1 MKNLK
6 ITLFSI
12 LVGFGTMFS
21 QSESIEESITEQAA
35 AQNAA
40 QKLFDEGTSNKLTI
54 GGYGE
59 IHSNHPENG
68 NGKVDVHRLVTLF
81 GYKFNDK
88 VQFISEIEFEHVKE
102 VYVEQAFMSYSITD
116 NLNLRAG
123 LMLIPMGI
131 VNEYHEPT
139 TFNGVERPGMDKS
152 IVPST
157 WREIGFGI
165 NGRLDNASIKYQA
178 YIFNGFS
185 SNGLGGSNGLRSG
198 RQKGAEAMFNESNLS
213 TRIDYYGIGNLKVGF
228 SGYFGNTNVDV
239 DSDAPKVGIS
249 MVGFDA
255 RYTNNRFGARGQ
267 YITASIS
274 DTEDYNTYYESN
286 LGSKLAGYY
295 VEASYNLLET
305 SKTEKLDLFA
315 RYSNYDTHASV
326 AGSLVANDAYDR
338 NVLTTGLT
346 WHVADGAAFKMDY
359 QILGNESSDD
369 TSSVLNFGV
378 GVWF

>member
-1 MKNLK
+1 MKYLK

-213 TRIDYYGIGNLKVGF
+213 TRIDYYGIGNLKLGF

>member
-1 MKNLK
+1 MTNLK
-6 ITLFSI
+6 IILFAI

-21 QSESIEESITEQAA
+21 QSENIEESITEQAV
-35 AQNAA
+35 AQNTA

-326 AGSLVANDAYDR
+326 AGSLAANDAYDR

-359 QILGNESSDD
+359 QVLGNESSDD

>member
-1 MKNLK
+1 MKYLK

-326 AGSLVANDAYDR
+326 AGSLVANHAYDR

>member
-1 MKNLK
+1 MTNLK
-6 ITLFSI
+6 IILFAT

-21 QSESIEESITEQAA
+21 QSENIEESITEQAA
-35 AQNAA
+35 AQNAS

>member
-1 MKNLK
+1 MKYLK
-6 ITLFSI
+6 ITLFAI

-21 QSESIEESITEQAA
+21 QPENIEESITEQAA
-35 AQNAA
+35 AQNAS

-326 AGSLVANDAYDR
+326 AGSLVANHAYDR

>member
-1 MKNLK
+1 MKYLK
-6 ITLFSI
+6 ITLFAI
-12 LVGFGTMFS
+12 LVVFVTMFS
-21 QSESIEESITEQAA
+21 HPENIEESITEQAA

>member
-6 ITLFSI
+6 IIIFSI

-21 QSESIEESITEQAA
+21 QSENIEESITEQAA

>member
-12 LVGFGTMFS
+12 LVGFGTIFS

>member
-1 MKNLK
+1 MKYLK
-6 ITLFSI
+6 ITLFAI

-185 SNGLGGSNGLRSG
+185 SNSLGGSNGLRSG

>member
-1 MKNLK
+1 MKYLK
-6 ITLFSI
+6 ITLFAI

-21 QSESIEESITEQAA
+21 QSENIEESITEQAA

>member
-1 MKNLK
+1 MTNLK
-6 ITLFSI
+6 IILFAT

-21 QSESIEESITEQAA
+21 QSENIEESITEQAV
-35 AQNAA
+35 AQNTA

-326 AGSLVANDAYDR
+326 AGSLVANHAYDR

>member
-6 ITLFSI
+6 IILFAI

-35 AQNAA
+35 AQNAS

>member
-12 LVGFGTMFS
+12 LVGFGTIFS

-213 TRIDYYGIGNLKVGF
+213 TRIDYYGIGNLKLGF

>member
-1 MKNLK
+1 MTNLK
-6 ITLFSI
+6 IILFAI

-21 QSESIEESITEQAA
+21 QSENIEESITEQAA

-315 RYSNYDTHASV
+315 RYSNYDTHVSV

>member
-1 MKNLK
+1 MKYLK
-6 ITLFSI
+6 ITLFAI

-21 QSESIEESITEQAA
+21 QSENIEESITEQAA

-326 AGSLVANDAYDR
+326 AGSLVANHAYDR

>member
-1 MKNLK
+1 MKYLK

-21 QSESIEESITEQAA
+21 QSENIEESITEQAA
-35 AQNAA
+35 AQNAS

-326 AGSLVANDAYDR
+326 AGSLVANHAYDR

>member
-1 MKNLK
+1 MKYLK
-6 ITLFSI
+6 ITLFAI

-21 QSESIEESITEQAA
+21 QSENIEESITEQAA
-35 AQNAA
+35 AQNAS

-326 AGSLVANDAYDR
+326 AGSLVANHAYDR

>member
-1 MKNLK
+1 MHNLK
-6 ITLFSI
+6 ITLLAI
-12 LVGFGTMFS
+12 LVVFGTMFC
-21 QSESIEESITEQAA
+21 QSENIEESIAEQAA
-35 AQNAA
+35 AQNAD
-40 QKLFDEGTSNKLTI
+40 QKLFDEGTNNKLTI

-59 IHSNHPENG
+59 IHSNHPKNG
-68 NGKVDVHRLVTLF
+68 NGKVDVHRLVTLL

-102 VYVEQAFMSYSITD
+102 VYVEQAFISYSITD

-165 NGRLDNASIKYQA
+165 NGRLDNVSIKYQA

-185 SNGLGGSNGLRSG
+185 SNGLGASNGLRSG
-198 RQKGAEAMFNESNLS
+198 RQKGAEAMFNEINLS

-239 DSDAPKVGIS
+239 DSDAPKVGVS

-274 DTEDYNTYYESN
+274 GTEYYNIYHESN

-295 VEASYNLLET
+295 VEVSYNLLEA
-305 SKTEKLDLFA
+305 SKAEQLDLFA

-326 AGSLVANDAYDR
+326 AGSLVANDAYNR
-338 NVLTTGLT
+338 TVLTTGLT

-359 QILGNESSDD
+359 QVLGNESSDD

-378 GVWF
+378 GVSF

>member
-326 AGSLVANDAYDR
+326 AGSLAANDAYDR

>member
-1 MKNLK
+1 MKYLK

>member
-1 MKNLK
+1 MKYLK
-6 ITLFSI
+6 ITLFAI